1 MIYISPTRDINKRKD
16 IKMEK
21 TKEVLTET
29 KTQNKVPNVKLPE
42 IIDLLKAGC
51 HFGHKKS
58 AWNPRMKQYIYEER
72 NGIHI
77 IDLVKTQE
85 LLETTVKALGELSE
99 KGNILI
105 VGTKGQAASI
115 VEKVALEKGAFYIT
129 KRWPGGL
136 FTNFEVIKRSINALV
151 SLEENLAKGNDS
163 LIKKEILAKQREAI
177 KLNQIY
183 KGIKFMDRLPSAI
196 IVVDS
201 KVEKLA
207 IKEARIANIP
217 IVAMVDTNSNPDLI
231 DYPIPA
237 NDDSLKSISLLMNIL
252 GEVIGEAKK
261 SEAVVALRKNHEAN
275 LAMYSKQYAD
285 EKARQAKMEEEDR
298 ERMKALREGKVA
310 ESKGTVVRVVKKD
323 ISAEIVAAEEVKR
336 QADSKSIEDLGL
348 SARTVKALNEGGIK
362 TVSDLS
368 GKTKEDLV
376 EIKGIGEKAAA
387 DILKALK

>member
-1 MIYISPTRDINKRKD
+1 MENK
-16 IKMEK
+16 
-21 TKEVLTET
+21 KETVSTEA
-29 KTQNKVPNVKLPE
+29 KTQNKVSDIKMPE

-85 LLETTVKALGELSE
+85 LLDATVKALGELSE

-115 VEKVALEKGAFYIT
+115 VEKVATDNGAFYVN

-136 FTNFEVIKRSINALV
+136 FTNFETIKRSIQGLV
-151 SLEENLAKGNDS
+151 RMEEDLAKGGED
-163 LIKKEILAKQREAI
+163 LVKKERLLMQRETE
-177 KLNQIY
+177 KLDRIY
-183 KGIKFMDRLPSAI
+183 KGIKFMDKLPAAL

-207 IKEARIANIP
+207 IKEARIAHVPVI
-217 IVAMVDTNSNPDLI
+217 ALVDTNCNPDLI

-237 NDDSLKSISLLMNIL
+237 NDDSLKSISLLL
-252 GEVIGEAKK
+252 GVLGQVVGESKR
-261 SEAVVALRKNHEAN
+261 SESIIALRRNHEASLSMMN
-275 LAMYSKQYAD
+275 KQYV
-285 EKARQAKMEEEDR
+285 EQKERETKMAEEDR
-298 ERMKALREGKVA
+298 ERMKALREGKVS

-323 ISAEIVAAEEVKR
+323 ISAEIEAAEEAKKKV
-336 QADSKSIEDLGL
+336 DSKNIEELGL
-348 SARTVKALNEGGIK
+348 SMRIVKALAESGIK
-362 TVSDLS
+362 NVSDLS
-368 GKTKEDLV
+368 GKTKENLM
-376 EIKGIGEKAAA
+376 EMKGIGEKAAI
-387 DILKALK
+387 DILKSLK